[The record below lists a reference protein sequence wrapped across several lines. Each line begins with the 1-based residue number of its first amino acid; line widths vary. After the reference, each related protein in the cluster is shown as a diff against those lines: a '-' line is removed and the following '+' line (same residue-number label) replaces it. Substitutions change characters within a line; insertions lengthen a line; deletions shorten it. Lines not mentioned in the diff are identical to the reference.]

1 MSKGMELITAPQSA
15 EMLNSFFKLVF
26 LVKKKTEKVGEQ
38 EIWWI
43 WKERRP
49 WKNTTDKEQKRI
61 IPMYEHVWNQ
71 PIPFVC
77 NGGENYGT
85 VQTD

>member
-38 EIWWI
+38 EI
-43 WKERRP
+43 
-49 WKNTTDKEQKRI
+49 
-61 IPMYEHVWNQ
+61 
-71 PIPFVC
+71 
-77 NGGENYGT
+77 
-85 VQTD
+85 